1 MELKEYES
9 PQMDVITLG
18 EEDVIR
24 TSGDQPDNPLDPPA

>member
-9 PQMDVITLG
+9 PQMDVIVLG

-24 TSGDQPDNPLDPPA
+24 TSGDLPDNPLDPNV